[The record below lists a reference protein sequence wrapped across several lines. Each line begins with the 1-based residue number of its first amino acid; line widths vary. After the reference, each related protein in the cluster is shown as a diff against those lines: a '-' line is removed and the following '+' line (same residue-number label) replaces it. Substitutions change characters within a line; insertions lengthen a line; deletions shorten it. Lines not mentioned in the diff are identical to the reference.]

1 MRITKSTRK
10 PVVVEVTS
18 MNHFTSSGTMTLAST
33 EDIDRFRA
41 QRNIDPLEAQMD
53 IDPLEAQMQL
63 WEALEAH
70 MDIDPQMDI
79 DPLEAQLQLW
89 EAQTRCASNIARR
102 EREAFPITQEERERR
117 CEEYPGEYERLAY
130 YASTTE
136 IACRAAMDAVQA
148 SRGYDANAN
157 WLAASTHVAYLRAN
171 SAYLRAQIQ
180 LGLIS
185 N

>member
-1 MRITKSTRK
+1 MRITTKSTRK
-10 PVVVEVTS
+10 PGSAIVEVTS
-18 MNHFTSSGTMTLAST
+18 MNHFTSSGTITLAST

-41 QRNIDPLEAQMD
+41 QRNIDPQEAQMD

-63 WEALEAH
+63 WEELEAH

-79 DPLEAQLQLW
+79 DPMEAQMQLW
-89 EAQTRCASNIARR
+89 DAQAMCASNIARR

-117 CEEYPGEYERLAY
+117 RAENPEEYARLVN

-136 IACRAAMDAVQA
+136 IACRAAMDAVLA

-157 WLAASTHVAYLRAN
+157 RLAASTHIAYLRARSAYLRAN
-171 SAYLRAQIQ
+171 
-180 LGLIS
+180 
-185 N
+185 

>member
-41 QRNIDPLEAQMD
+41 QRNINPQRNIDPQMDIDPLEAQMDIDPQEAQMDIDSLEAQMD

-63 WEALEAH
+63 WEAQG
-70 MDIDPQMDI
+70 I
-79 DPLEAQLQLW
+79 
-89 EAQTRCASNIARR
+89 CASNIARR

-117 CEEYPGEYERLAY
+117 RAENPEEYARLAY

-157 WLAASTHVAYLRAN
+157 WLAASTHAAYLRAD
-171 SAYLRAQIQ
+171 SARI
-180 LGLIS
+180 
-185 N
+185 NF